1 MNKLKAHWPAIQIII
16 LVSWFWLFLALIA
29 INVFLNKQLL
39 AERARNDRLEENI
52 KLIEEQL
59 PSGRVILELEK

>member
-59 PSGRVILELEK
+59 PSGRVIL